1 MATISQPEPNASV
14 LRHREHILKDLGV
27 IAAPGTLHANMEARK
42 AFETDALTAYKC
54 LPFAV
59 LLPRTTE
66 EVSRLLAYCNA
77 NEVKVVPRGAGTSL
91 AGGALPT
98 EDAVI
103 LCVSRMS
110 KVLEVDFDN
119 RFARIE
125 AGLTNLAISDTVAPD
140 FFYAPDPSSQLACSI
155 GGNIAMNSG
164 GAHCLRYGVT
174 TQNLLGV
181 KMVLM
186 NGDIIELGGPHLDA
200 SGYDLLGLIVGSEGQ
215 LGVVTEA
222 TVRILRKAEGA
233 RPLLLGFA
241 SSEAAGQCVSN
252 IIGAGIMP
260 VAIEFMDRP
269 AIKVCEE
276 FAHAGYPMDAEAM
289 LIIEVEGS
297 EAEIDHQ
304 LTLIDNLARPYAP
317 TTTRI
322 SKSAEESAAIW
333 KGRKSAFGAVGR
345 IADYVCMDGTIPLST
360 LPQTLAVIAKICSD
374 AGFVVANIFHA
385 GDGNLHPLIMYNAN
399 QPGELERVEKAGA
412 DILKHCVEV
421 GGCLTGEHGVGIEK
435 RDLMTLQ
442 FNRVDL
448 EQQMRLKS
456 VFDPHWLLNPSKV
469 FPLDG
474 RMAA

>member
-1 MATISQPEPNASV
+1 MPLITQPEPNASV
-14 LRHREHILKDLGV
+14 LRHREHILRGLGE
-27 IAAPGTLHANMEARK
+27 IAAPGSLHSHLEARR

-54 LPFAV
+54 MPMAV

-66 EVSRLLAYCNA
+66 EISRILAYCHA

-91 AGGALPT
+91 SGGALPT
-98 EDAVI
+98 EDAVV

-110 KVLEVDFDN
+110 RVLEVDFDN
-119 RFARIE
+119 RFARVE
-125 AGLTNLAISDTVAPD
+125 AGLTNLAISDTVGPD

-186 NGDIIELGGPHLDA
+186 NGDIVELGGTHLDA
-200 SGYDLLGLIVGSEGQ
+200 PGYDLLGLIVGSEGQ

-233 RPLLLGFA
+233 RPMLLGFA
-241 SSEAAGQCVSN
+241 SSEAAGACVSN
-252 IIGAGIMP
+252 IIGAGVMP

-269 AIKVCEE
+269 AIKVCED
-276 FAHAGYPMDAEAM
+276 FAKAGYPLDVEAM

-297 EAEIDHQ
+297 NAEIDHQ
-304 LTLIDNLARPYAP
+304 LSFIENLARPYAP
-317 TTTRI
+317 SVVRTSR
-322 SKSAEESAAIW
+322 SADESAAIW
-333 KGRKSAFGAVGR
+333 KGRKAAFGAVGR
-345 IADYVCMDGTIPLST
+345 ISDYVCMDGTIPLSA
-360 LPQTLAVIAKICSD
+360 LPQTLSVIAKICGE
-374 AGFVVANIFHA
+374 AGFQVANIFHA
-385 GDGNLHPLIMYNAN
+385 GDGNLHPLILYNAN
-399 QPGELERVEKAGA
+399 TPGELERVEQCGS
-412 DILKHCVEV
+412 DILRHCVEV

-442 FNRVDL
+442 YNAVDL
-448 EQQMRLKS
+448 DQQMRLKS

-469 FPLDG
+469 FPLEG
-474 RMAA
+474 RRAA